1 MIPEASMFD
10 ADELRELREQ
20 ILSQVDADRH
30 LLDELVADVR
40 VLHGGVKRILPR
52 STTAVALVASDGGN
66 NRLVFDP
73 FYAQLIRV
81 TDSYGKRLFLD
92 VVSPTTDTD
101 ELSHRQFHASG
112 EPRTALGR
120 MMRDLQIRN
129 LDYLSHMLPSG
140 KQQRED
146 PDSVKPSWV
155 LIYRDLC
162 EWAVLYD
169 RICYTTFG
177 TDTLLIRDGLL
188 RSKIFRG
195 DLFVALRKRIE
206 EAITEAWRSDRRR
219 IYLVGIAKHSKVL
232 DRYALAIATE
242 ELFPAG
248 DARYVSV
255 PREME
260 GKAYERSEYAW
271 GSRSDDADGG
281 APKFIAG
288 DMYFV
293 RFGPQT
299 VDPIWPVDILSSQA
313 DRAAEIF
320 GYLLADARDGFPVP
334 YYPRCLQRA
343 HEQAQVVDFDLA
355 ILQDQIF
362 SAVRHLLPE
371 DKREILDALQLKTDA
386 AARRYE

>member
-1 MIPEASMFD
+1 MFD
-10 ADELRELREQ
+10 ADELQELREQ

-40 VLHGGVKRILPR
+40 VLHGGVKRIQPR
-52 STTAVALVASDGGN
+52 STTSIALVGSDGGN

-101 ELSHRQFHASG
+101 ELSRRQFDASG
-112 EPRTALGR
+112 EPRTALGL
-120 MMRDLQIRN
+120 MMRDLGTRHLHELCRWIPPGQPRRGN
-129 LDYLSHMLPSG
+129 TGGTQPA
-140 KQQRED
+140 
-146 PDSVKPSWV
+146 WV
-155 LIYRDLC
+155 LVYRDLC
-162 EWAVLYD
+162 EWAVLYE
-169 RICYTTFG
+169 RICYNTFG
-177 TDTLLIRDGLL
+177 THTLLVRDGLL
-188 RSKIFRG
+188 RSTIFQR
-195 DLFVALRKRIE
+195 DLFEAWRRRVE
-206 EAITEAWRSDRRR
+206 EAIDRLWRDDRRH
-219 IYLVGIAKHSKVL
+219 IFLVGIAKHSKLL

-242 ELFPAG
+242 ELFPTG
-248 DARYVSV
+248 HARYVGV
-255 PREME
+255 PREMQAR
-260 GKAYERSEYAW
+260 AYQWPEYAPGTD
-271 GSRSDDADGG
+271 GSK
-281 APKFIAG
+281 PTMEAG
-288 DMYFV
+288 EMYLV
-293 RFGPQT
+293 RFGPRT
-299 VDPIWPVDILSSQA
+299 VDPVWPVDILSSQA

-371 DKREILDALQLKTDA
+371 SKRDILDALQLKTDA